1 MLVRRSPS
9 REKVAQQL
17 PESIKVT
24 TDVEVVVLS
33 LRLPLVPIHE
43 TQGEREATTFV
54 LHKWAVW
61 LFQRNRQVRVQL
73 SQDLFDMA
81 EVGADDGD
89 GLAVVVPW
97 QLLTRSGAAGA
108 RRRAIGAGELAA
120 AFARVSLA
128 TALAASAAPTAALAV
143 ALAEGA
149 AAFTAVVAL
158 APDVALAAE
167 QAESNL
173 WRRIG
178 TRCRWRLVVH
188 FGEFVHHRVEFRRLD
203 QACSRLVHIL
213 VAEASG
219 VGWGRT
225 LQLLVQSKD
234 DDVDDR
240 SLRHHHRQSSCMV
253 DGHSELTKG
262 DMDIGRFFPSTLRS
276 SQVKSSV

>member
-1 MLVRRSPS
+1 MLVRRSSS

-81 EVGADDGD
+81 EVGANDGD

-108 RRRAIGAGELAA
+108 RHRAIGAGELAA

-143 ALAEGA
+143 ALAAGA
-149 AAFTAVVAL
+149 AAFTAVGASSR
-158 APDVALAAE
+158 P
-167 QAESNL
+167 
-173 WRRIG
+173 
-178 TRCRWRLVVH
+178 T
-188 FGEFVHHRVEFRRLD
+188 
-203 QACSRLVHIL
+203 CS
-213 VAEASG
+213 
-219 VGWGRT
+219 
-225 LQLLVQSKD
+225 D
-234 DDVDDR
+234 
-240 SLRHHHRQSSCMV
+240 
-253 DGHSELTKG
+253 
-262 DMDIGRFFPSTLRS
+262 
-276 SQVKSSV
+276 